1 MMKVIAAAFAATVLG
16 SSVAYPQSTVK
27 DFMEAVTDE
36 KYPKREVFLSY
47 YSGVMDQTMN
57 MGNHLKMWCFPQP
70 MPSRVRLT
78 QEFVADL
85 GQLALEQGHEA
96 TLAMQLD
103 QALLNRWG
111 KRYLCKK

>member
-1 MMKVIAAAFAATVLG
+1 MAV
-16 SSVAYPQSTVK
+16 
-27 DFMEAVTDE
+27 VTDE
-36 KYPKREVFLSY
+36 KHPKQELFLSY
-47 YSGVMDQTMN
+47 YFGVMDQTMN
-57 MGNHLKMWCFPQP
+57 MGTHLKMWCFPQP

-85 GQLALEQGHEA
+85 GQLALEQGHET